1 MFNPLNLI
9 SKIIK
14 SGNQRELDKIKK
26 IVDKINKLETNFQN
40 LNDNEFPL

>member
-26 IVDKINKLETNFQN
+26 IVDKINKLEKNF
-40 LNDNEFPL
+40 